1 MIAVLTAL
9 VVGGIL
15 LIACTDDTATTTA
28 SCAFVVGD
36 GQNGHDAK
44 LHRVIYPGQ
53 TFDLGDSEDISYVP
67 CNSRN
72 YIVSDGTVRDANGT
86 VVGDRTELITATT
99 KSGVPIELAVA
110 AYWTLNQS
118 ESAMRDFYNVCFKY
132 RCASNNDVSGE
143 ANNSTP
149 GWNDMLGE
157 NFGPALER
165 AVKLSVVKANDT
177 LWDQRDP
184 EEFKRLA
191 DNTSVAFADEILAT
205 LGYPEDLFCGSGNST
220 WNNPDDPGKG
230 KFTCTSVRI
239 VVDDVQRGEIRE
251 GEGSTEGERNINE
264 QRLQNAI
271 ALYGPDAGFWLA
283 LLDVIDKCKS
293 AGPTCII
300 TIGGANAPVLPIPS
314 NSVPVPAPPATPTP

>member
-1 MIAVLTAL
+1 M
-9 VVGGIL
+9 
-15 LIACTDDTATTTA
+15 
-28 SCAFVVGD
+28 
-36 GQNGHDAK
+36 
-44 LHRVIYPGQ
+44 
-53 TFDLGDSEDISYVP
+53 
-67 CNSRN
+67 
-72 YIVSDGTVRDANGT
+72 RDANGT

-99 KSGVPIELAVA
+99 KSGVPIELAVT

-220 WNNPDDPGKG
+220 WNNPDDPGEG